1 MVNRDITIDILRGL
15 AIFTM
20 VAGNMAGPILIEPHP
35 FLFRFY
41 GSFAAP
47 LFILISGMM
56 VALTAKTKGHN
67 LKYFLVR
74 GMLVIAV
81 GALID
86 MFIWKIYPFTTVDV
100 LYLIG
105 ISLPLAYLFMRVN
118 TRSQCL
124 IVIFIF
130 FVTPFLQNIF
140 GYADYP
146 SEFFFS
152 TGAPTI
158 IIENQT
164 NILNH
169 WLVDGWFPIFPWM
182 GFSLLGVI
190 LANMRLKYK
199 TFGESVYFLTGII
212 LLVSGIVIWYFY
224 PGKFLTRA
232 GYSEVFYPP
241 THGYIISAVG
251 LIVLLFFIVDYKHSI
266 IVYNPLQALGES
278 ALFMYILHLLLIE
291 YVIVPIW
298 PKENFQTFL
307 LFYIALSFLLILIA
321 YGLRYIKVKWRDQP
335 FIIRFLLGG

>member
-1 MVNRDITIDILRGL
+1 MTNRDKTIDTLRGL

-20 VAGNMAGPILIEPHP
+20 VAANMAGPVLIEPHP

-56 VALTAKTKGHN
+56 VALTAQTKGHN
-67 LKYFLVR
+67 LKYYLVR

-86 MFIWKIYPFTTVDV
+86 MFIWRIYPFTTVDV

-105 ISLPLAYLFMRVN
+105 ISLPLAYLFMRLN
-118 TRSQCL
+118 TQSQCI
-124 IVIFIF
+124 IVISIF
-130 FVTPFLQNIF
+130 SLTPFLQNIF

-146 SEFFFS
+146 TEFLFPS
-152 TGAPTI
+152 GGLSI

-169 WLVDGWFPIFPWM
+169 WLVDGWFPVFPWL

-190 LANMRLKYK
+190 LANLRLKYK
-199 TFGESVYFLTGII
+199 TFEGSVFFLTGIF
-212 LLVSGIVIWYFY
+212 LLLFGSVIWHFF
-224 PGKFLTRA
+224 PGKLLTRA

-241 THGYIISAVG
+241 TPGYIISAVG

-266 IVYNPLQALGES
+266 IAYNPLQALGES
-278 ALFMYILHLLLIE
+278 ALFMYILHLSLIE

-298 PKENFQTFL
+298 SKEDFQIFL
-307 LFYIALSFLLILIA
+307 LLYIALSLLLILIA
-321 YGLRYIKVKWRDQP
+321 YGLRFFKVKWRDHP